1 MLQLHRGVGK
11 ETRRGGR
18 HVSWTFCELPPPGPV
33 RILEV
38 ICRGGLAVV
47 RRVKQEKGISEALHD
62 DDSSLILSW
71 KEMQKDM
78 DEKMDVLINI
88 QKNSKV

>member
-1 MLQLHRGVGK
+1 MQ
-11 ETRRGGR
+11 
-18 HVSWTFCELPPPGPV
+18 
-33 RILEV
+33 
-38 ICRGGLAVV
+38 
-47 RRVKQEKGISEALHD
+47 RVASQWKQEKGISEAFMMMILA
-62 DDSSLILSW
+62 LILSW